1 MAVDAGV
8 YGFLI
13 GAKDY
18 LFGGAVLMLNKMN
31 LWKNQNN
38 NSSSLRD
45 RILQI
50 KDHDVPS
57 HVAIIMDGNG
67 RWAKKRA
74 LPRVAGHHEG
84 MKVVRKITKLAN
96 ELGVKTLTVYAFS
109 TENWKRPKMEVD
121 FLMKLPEE
129 FLGTFLP
136 ELIEENVRVDMIGYM
151 DKLPEH
157 TRNAVGKAMEDTKEN
172 TGLILNFA
180 LNYGSRAEIL
190 DGVKSVLLDVK
201 SGIINE
207 NELTEEVFS
216 SYLMTKDL
224 NDPDLL
230 IRTSGEIRLS
240 NFMLWQL
247 AYTEFWFTDV
257 LWPDFN
263 EEHFVEAIEAFQSR
277 QRRFGGV

>member
-1 MAVDAGV
+1 
-8 YGFLI
+8 
-13 GAKDY
+13 
-18 LFGGAVLMLNKMN
+18 MLNKMN
-31 LWKNQNN
+31 PWKKEQ
-38 NSSSLRD
+38 NSSDFRD

-50 KDHDVPS
+50 KDHEVPS

-136 ELIEENVRVDMIGYM
+136 ELIEENVRVKMIGYM
-151 DKLPEH
+151 DELPEH
-157 TRNAVGKAMEDTKEN
+157 TKKAVAKAMQDTKGN
-172 TGLILNFA
+172 TGLVLNFA
-180 LNYGSRAEIL
+180 LNYGSRAEII
-190 DGVKSVLLDVK
+190 DGVKRVMEDVK
-201 SGIINE
+201 NGTISE
-207 NELTEEVFS
+207 KELSEEVFS
-216 SYLMTKDL
+216 SYLMTKELD
-224 NDPDLL
+224 DPDLL

-257 LWPDFN
+257 LWPDFR
-263 EEHFVEAIEAFQSR
+263 EEHFVEAIEAFQGR